1 MRSREQSDNMAVVMV
16 VTLSFVGNS
25 DPMCSSGART
35 QFAREKMNVQ
45 KHFEEKQKKKTNLI
59 DIELKEA
66 GQESNRLL
74 APLASQC
81 TLATVNNNI
90 IL

>member
-1 MRSREQSDNMAVVMV
+1 MAVVMA

-45 KHFEEKQKKKTNLI
+45 KDFEEKQKEKKTNLI

>member
-1 MRSREQSDNMAVVMV
+1 MRSREQSDNMAVVMA

-45 KHFEEKQKKKTNLI
+45 KHFEEKQKKKENKLDRYRTERSGSREQLPVSTARKPMHVS
-59 DIELKEA
+59 DGE
-66 GQESNRLL
+66 
-74 APLASQC
+74 
-81 TLATVNNNI
+81 
-90 IL
+90 

>member
-1 MRSREQSDNMAVVMV
+1 
-16 VTLSFVGNS
+16 
-25 DPMCSSGART
+25 
-35 QFAREKMNVQ
+35 MNVQ
-45 KHFEEKQKKKTNLI
+45 KDFEEKQKEKKTNLI